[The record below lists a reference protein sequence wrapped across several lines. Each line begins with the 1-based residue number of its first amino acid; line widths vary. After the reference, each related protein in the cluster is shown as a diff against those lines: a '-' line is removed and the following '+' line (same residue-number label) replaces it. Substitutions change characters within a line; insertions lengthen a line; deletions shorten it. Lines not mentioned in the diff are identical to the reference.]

1 MKFGFFVIRIYYEK
15 LGHMLK
21 PTVPKFR
28 PNSFAHLKEIAKK
41 TGPCEAETDSN
52 LPVTGNN
59 LN

>member
-28 PNSFAHLKEIAKK
+28 PNSFAHLKEITKK
-41 TGPCEAETDSN
+41 QV
-52 LPVTGNN
+52 PVK
-59 LN
+59 LKLIVIY

>member
-41 TGPCEAETDSN
+41 QV
-52 LPVTGNN
+52 PVK
-59 LN
+59 LKLIVIY